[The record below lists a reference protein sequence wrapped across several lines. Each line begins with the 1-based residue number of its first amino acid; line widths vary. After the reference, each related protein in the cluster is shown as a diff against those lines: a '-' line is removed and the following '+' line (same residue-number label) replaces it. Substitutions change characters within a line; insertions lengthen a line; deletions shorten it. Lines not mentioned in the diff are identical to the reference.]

1 MRKIAIIHPRYQ
13 IGGGVDTVIY
23 EVCRRLRDKYSFSIF
38 TTNANF
44 EQIRGIEVYNLYFA
58 GFGYEK
64 QIFLTMLFMFFNSN
78 NYLNY
83 DLIWTH
89 SPPLILPALII
100 KKKLGVPILY
110 TFHGIRTAPDP
121 KLFFYKIIARSAFNK
136 IDRIVGVSDYVTKE
150 AKLFGA
156 NALRIYN
163 GCDVEKFCPI
173 FEDEGY
179 MLTVSE
185 LASHKAVD
193 IPIKVSHKLGI
204 PLKVVGDG
212 PERDRLERYARRIG
226 SNVEFLGLL
235 RGSELINLYQK
246 CSFFI
251 SGSYYESFGL
261 SLLEAEAC
269 GKPVV
274 ARNCAAIPE
283 IVRHNET
290 GLLCSGDHEYLL
302 HSKALWENEA
312 LRKTFGRRAREFSE
326 NFQWSATA
334 NEYGK
339 LIDSFFIEG

>member
-1 MRKIAIIHPRYQ
+1 MRKIAVIHPRYQ

-23 EVCRRLRDKYSFSIF
+23 EVCRRLCDKNIFSIF

-44 EQIRGIEVYNLYFA
+44 EQIRGIEVYDLHFA
-58 GFGYEK
+58 DYGYEK
-64 QIFLTMLFMFFNSN
+64 QMFLTLLFMFFNLKK
-78 NYLNY
+78 YLDY
-83 DLIWTH
+83 DLIWIH
-89 SPPLILPALII
+89 SPPLILPALAI

-110 TFHGIRTAPDP
+110 TFHGIRTASDP
-121 KLFFYKIIARSAFNK
+121 KLSFYKVIARSAFNK
-136 IDRIVGVSDYVTKE
+136 VDRIVGVSNYVTKE
-150 AKLFGA
+150 AKFFGA
-156 NALRIYN
+156 NAARIYN
-163 GCDVEKFCPI
+163 GCDIKKFCPTFI
-173 FEDEGY
+173 DEGY
-179 MLTVSE
+179 MLTVGE
-185 LASHKAVD
+185 LAPHKAMDV
-193 IPIKVSHKLGI
+193 PIKVSRKLGI

-235 RGSELINLYQK
+235 WGSELVNLYQK

-283 IVRHNET
+283 VVRHNET
-290 GLLCSGDHEYLL
+290 GFLCSDDHEYLL

-312 LRKTFGRRAREFSE
+312 LRKTFGRKAREFSE
-326 NFQWSATA
+326 SFQWNATA
-334 NEYGK
+334 DGYRK
-339 LIDSFFIEG
+339 VIDSFFIEG